1 MTLRMALVDT
11 FTISWSHLGFRGNS
25 CMILTSC
32 FLLKTITIGFQ
43 GRCFYFPFSTDLL
56 IKRAARKGLL
66 KLGDMSGL

>member
-1 MTLRMALVDT
+1 
-11 FTISWSHLGFRGNS
+11 
-25 CMILTSC
+25 MILTSC
-32 FLLKTITIGFQ
+32 FLLKTITVGFQ